1 MLITSTTHCV
11 MTSSK
16 EKSKIYKK
24 KRYKIPIIIIIILI
38 GLRIYLPYYVKSQV
52 NQVLAELP
60 GYNGSIEDIDIALYR
75 GAYVIEDMHLNKV
88 NAKTE
93 VPFLNFPK
101 TDISI
106 EWKSIFNGEIV
117 SEIIMDSPEIIYVME
132 DQQTAGE
139 NPNADDW
146 SKALTD
152 LVPIDIN
159 NFEIHKGKI
168 AFVELQTDPNIDLYF
183 NNLELTAQNLRNV
196 TAEHRT
202 LPSPIIASAV
212 SIGNGK
218 VNLNGNVNLIKEIPD
233 MNIEFSLEKSNL
245 TVLNPFTRHYAGIDF
260 ESGVFELFSEVAI
273 ADGYLKGYM
282 KPLIT
287 DSKLIGKEDGFLG
300 VLWEGFI
307 GFFKFVLKNQST
319 DTLATKIPIEGDLNN
334 VSAGI
339 LPTIGNIFG
348 NAWIKAFKG
357 DIDDDIEFEDAFK
370 EQKEKNLK
378 KEERKN
384 RKEERKEERQKDN

>member
-1 MLITSTTHCV
+1 

-146 SKALTD
+146 SEALTD

>member
-1 MLITSTTHCV
+1 